1 MARGSL
7 VLFRSTPT
15 AEKGFLRPEAA
26 RTASGKSIFHQAS
39 ERQTS
44 TRMFTLNLFDIRN
57 KFGFERWRDCA
68 ISEN

>member
-26 RTASGKSIFHQAS
+26 RTASGRIILHQTS
-39 ERQTS
+39 ERQMPAG
-44 TRMFTLNLFDIRN
+44 MFTLNLFDIRN
-57 KFGFERWRDCA
+57 KCGCRRWRYCT